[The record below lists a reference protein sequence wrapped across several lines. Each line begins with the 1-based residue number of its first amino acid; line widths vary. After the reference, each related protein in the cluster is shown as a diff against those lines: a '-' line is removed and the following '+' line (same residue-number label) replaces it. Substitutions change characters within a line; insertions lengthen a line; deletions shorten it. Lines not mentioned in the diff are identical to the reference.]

1 MLSHGQLRF
10 SSASMFL
17 ALPLFLCNQR
27 SITKSSK
34 EMSVSPI
41 IRISLLLWLAC
52 LFWFISQR
60 LSLCQVLGL
69 FICPSQATNIT
80 ETVSRERPGEKFV
93 QDWTTLFRKKEK
105 LGHDCV
111 VRFNQNRQN
120 QMLEIPKPLFF
131 VWTSMNVNGGED
143 HVFPRFPST
152 NS

>member
-17 ALPLFLCNQR
+17 TLPLFLCNQR

-93 QDWTTLFRKKEK
+93 QDWETLFRKKEK

-120 QMLEIPKPLFF
+120 QMLEIPKPLF
-131 VWTSMNVNGGED
+131 VV
-143 HVFPRFPST
+143 
-152 NS
+152 